1 MHASYAHF
9 LLSTANSYYLC
20 CLQSPFSFLLDHSK
34 ESIISTPLAFNRF
47 SDDQQH
53 HQDEEAR
60 SLDLKDLI
68 NTESRFPQEQYGS
81 GIKANESSIDVH
93 NENKEIS
100 IIRSL
105 SKEFSLTS
113 SADIHQSPDEKQRN
127 GKRNLLKDEGDGDDN
142 LDLSHDFTIS
152 SIINHSPS
160 TAARNQA
167 DPPQHSSSRA
177 LNHRRLSTSASSS
190 ATASSSIQKASHN
203 PNPHRIP
210 HPHHSSPASFSS
222 SRSSVSST
230 MMIPPSEED
239 VIVLLQMEYC
249 IKEAKKF
256 QERIKCDSSSS
267 AAISSSFL
275 ENDWQKRNL
284 ISELSDHLHS
294 SGSQSQDSHSFHRN
308 GHSHE
313 PQSLNHRS
321 KTQSFSTPKRRHSST
336 VSVSP
341 DTTAVVEN
349 DNDTLHVVTPPS
361 SSSPSPSIRDGML
374 ASSTSTIDL
383 SAKKPSI
390 STSSLNQPL
399 AALNTQWASF
409 LQTVENKLQPLFK
422 KLDLLE
428 GNIDIIHR

>member
-20 CLQSPFSFLLDHSK
+20 CFQSPFSFLLDHSK

-47 SDDQQH
+47 SDDQQP

-60 SLDLKDLI
+60 SLGLKDLI
-68 NTESRFPQEQYGS
+68 HTESRFPQEQCGS
-81 GIKANESSIDVH
+81 GIKENESSIDVH

-127 GKRNLLKDEGDGDDN
+127 GKRNLLKDEGEGNDN
-142 LDLSHDFTIS
+142 LDSSHDFTIS

-177 LNHRRLSTSASSS
+177 LNYRRLSASSS
-190 ATASSSIQKASHN
+190 ATASSSTQKASHN

-222 SRSSVSST
+222 SSSSVSST
-230 MMIPPSEED
+230 MMVLPSEED
-239 VIVLLQMEYC
+239 VILLLQMEYC

-256 QERIKCDSSSS
+256 QERIKCDSSS

-284 ISELSDHLHS
+284 VSELSDHLHS

-313 PQSLNHRS
+313 QQSLNHRS
-321 KTQSFSTPKRRHSST
+321 KTQSFSTPKRRYSFP

-349 DNDTLHVVTPPS
+349 DDGTLHVVTPPS
-361 SSSPSPSIRDGML
+361 SSSPSPSIKDGML

-383 SAKKPSI
+383 SAKKSFV

-399 AALNTQWASF
+399 AALNTQWNSF

-428 GNIDIIHR
+428 GNIDIIQR

>member
-1 MHASYAHF
+1 
-9 LLSTANSYYLC
+9 
-20 CLQSPFSFLLDHSK
+20 
-34 ESIISTPLAFNRF
+34 
-47 SDDQQH
+47 
-53 HQDEEAR
+53 
-60 SLDLKDLI
+60 LI
-68 NTESRFPQEQYGS
+68 DTESRFPQEQYDS

-113 SADIHQSPDEKQRN
+113 SADIHQSPDEKRRN
-127 GKRNLLKDEGDGDDN
+127 GKRNLLKDEGEGDDN

-160 TAARNQA
+160 TAARNQS
-167 DPPQHSSSRA
+167 DPPQHPSSRA
-177 LNHRRLSTSASSS
+177 LNHRRLSASASS
-190 ATASSSIQKASHN
+190 ATAFSSTQKASHN
-203 PNPHRIP
+203 LNPHRIP

-230 MMIPPSEED
+230 MMIPPSEDD
-239 VIVLLQMEYC
+239 VILLLQMEYC

-256 QERIKCDSSSS
+256 QERIKCDSSSA

-294 SGSQSQDSHSFHRN
+294 SGSQSQSQDSLSFHRN

-313 PQSLNHRS
+313 QQSLNHRRNN
-321 KTQSFSTPKRRHSST
+321 QSFSTPKRRHSFP

-349 DNDTLHVVTPPS
+349 DNGALHVVTPPS
-361 SSSPSPSIRDGML
+361 SSSPSPSIKDGIL
-374 ASSTSTIDL
+374 ASSTSTVDL
-383 SAKKPSI
+383 SAKKPFV

-399 AALNTQWASF
+399 AALNTQWNSF

-428 GNIDIIHR
+428 GNIDVIHR